1 MLKNLT
7 KLVLDASGAVNTV
20 TEKVTAAIESLLTPA
35 LIIAATAGLLYA
47 VYLGIVMAKAEEA
60 GKRDEAKKR
69 VINVVVALVTVVV
82 LILLLKLFINLVR
95 SGSLF

>member
-60 GKRDEAKKR
+60 GKRDEAKKS
-69 VINVVVALVTVVV
+69 VINVVVALLSVVL
-82 LILLLKLFINLVR
+82 LILLLKLFIKLIR